1 MASSWVTSER
11 VPSLAGMGQT
21 TLGGAGLTLG
31 SLVAPQAAAPALSMG
46 LGGVDF
52 STSSEKK
59 NDKSSGANPQ

>member
-1 MASSWVTSER
+1 MVSSWVTYECLTS
-11 VPSLAGMGQT
+11 VPGLGQPA
-21 TLGGAGLTLG
+21 LGGVGLTLG
-31 SLVAPQAAAPALSMG
+31 SLVAPQVAAPAPSAG